1 MQEVR
6 RQQKRLPLK
15 AKQLLHPKAGKRA
28 VGEQKNT
35 RSVRNTKLATDVV
48 NVTSA
53 VVAPLYAFPEAA
65 AAAGQTEKQNAK
77 PATDVVNVTSVE
89 VAPLSA
95 FPEDAD
101 ADAEQTKKKEP
112 VKNIIHENI
121 NNLVN

>member
-6 RQQKRLPLK
+6 RRPKLRLPK
-15 AKQLLHPKAGKRA
+15 AKQLLHPKADKRA
-28 VGEQKNT
+28 VGRQKNA
-35 RSVRNTKLATDVV
+35 RSIRNAKLATDAV

-53 VVAPLYAFPEAA
+53 VVAPLSAFPEDA

-77 PATDVVNVTSVE
+77 LATDVVNVTSVE

>member
-28 VGEQKNT
+28 GGEQKNT
-35 RSVRNTKLATDVV
+35 RSVRNTKLAT
-48 NVTSA
+48 
-53 VVAPLYAFPEAA
+53 Y
-65 AAAGQTEKQNAK
+65 
-77 PATDVVNVTSVE
+77 VVNVTSVE